1 MGFYDY
7 QVFSSWLNI
16 VESWEIAFR
25 RQAAMFGD
33 DIVASWPQL
42 LPIKCGPHDIRF
54 AIVCS
59 LSPSD
64 FPPFGRKLERSTTR
78 CFRQRAGAIKQISC
92 LWKPTPFYS
101 RCGFYPLVHCR
112 EDHLNVTQFT
122 FMIISKCGFGFAT
135 SWTPP
140 ESGAMAFPEALRVVS
155 ETIVPRMV
163 LPSWAYKL
171 PVKRSAEDLYLRSI
185 SSFCLLSSSLRRIG
199 DAWSIVAS
207 FISASIDTRRN
218 DQMDGADLDDASLPG
233 DILNRLVASNLGTQ
247 KYSLSEQ
254 EVVNSYLF
262 FCAARSDNNACPG
275 CQHVFT
281 HVRGPR

>member
-64 FPPFGRKLERSTTR
+64 FPPFGRKLERSMTR

-171 PVKRSAEDLYLRSI
+171 PVKRSAEDLCTSEVSHRPVFSLPVYAGSGMPGRLLHRSYRPRSI
-185 SSFCLLSSSLRRIG
+185 QGGTIRWTGPTWTMPAYQAISST
-199 DAWSIVAS
+199 AS
-207 FISASIDTRRN
+207 
-218 DQMDGADLDDASLPG
+218 
-233 DILNRLVASNLGTQ
+233 
-247 KYSLSEQ
+247 
-254 EVVNSYLF
+254 
-262 FCAARSDNNACPG
+262 
-275 CQHVFT
+275 
-281 HVRGPR
+281 